1 MLGIMSKNK
10 ILTQVKL
17 LFYMDLQKRGDFG
30 CDEHH
35 GDAAEIL
42 FARRWEKKP
51 KRLESRN

>member
-1 MLGIMSKNK
+1 MSKNK